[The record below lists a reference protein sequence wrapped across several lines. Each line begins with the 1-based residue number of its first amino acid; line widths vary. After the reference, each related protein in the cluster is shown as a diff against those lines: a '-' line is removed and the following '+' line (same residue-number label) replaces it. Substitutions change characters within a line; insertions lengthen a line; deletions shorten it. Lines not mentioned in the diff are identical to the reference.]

1 MTDEH
6 TERASATPLVAVLM
20 ATHNGEEFIEE
31 QVRTILDQQG
41 VEVRIV
47 VSDDAS
53 TDATL
58 EILRGFGDD
67 RITLLEPGRF
77 GTPQA
82 NFLRLIRDA
91 DVTGATAVAL
101 ADQDDR
107 WHLDRFQRQLA
118 LIAEHRLDAI
128 SSSVTAFWTQP
139 DGSEV
144 TEYLEK
150 SQPQVELDYLLESA
164 GPGCTFVLTASTF
177 ATVREVVAAH
187 PLVDESVPHDWIVYA
202 IARATDRR
210 WRIDPTPTIDYR
222 QHGANATG
230 ANKGLRAAL
239 SRARRLASGDYR
251 TQCAAIARLA
261 ASLATGPTGERLERI
276 APLFERSDFASRA
289 ALRRLV
295 PELRREPAERR
306 WLDLVL
312 RLGIW

>member
-6 TERASATPLVAVLM
+6 AESATALPLVAVLM
-20 ATHNGEEFIEE
+20 ATHNGAEFVEE
-31 QVRTILDQQG
+31 QARTILDQQG
-41 VEVRIV
+41 VDVRLI
-47 VSDDAS
+47 VSDDGS

-58 EILRGFGDD
+58 EILRGLGDE
-67 RITLLEPGRF
+67 RVVILEPGRF
-77 GTPQA
+77 GTPQS

-91 DVTGATAVAL
+91 DVAGATAVAL

-118 LIAEHRLDAI
+118 LIAEHELDAI
-128 SSSVTAFWTQP
+128 SSSVTAFWPQP
-139 DGSEV
+139 DGSERS
-144 TEYLEK
+144 EYLEK
-150 SQPQVELDYLLESA
+150 SQPQTELDYLLESA
-164 GPGCTFVLTASTF
+164 GPGCTFVLTAASF
-177 ATVREVVAAH
+177 QFVREVIEAH
-187 PLVDESVPHDWIVYA
+187 PLVDETVPHDWIVYA

-230 ANKGLRAAL
+230 ANMGLTAAI

-251 TQCAAIARLA
+251 RQCASVARLA
-261 ASLATGPTGERLERI
+261 AALATGETGARLERI
-276 APLFERSDFASRA
+276 APLFERSDRGSRA

-312 RLGIW
+312 RLGLW